1 MFKSNKNFYKKKN
14 SEVINLTGF
23 GNLLGFICF
32 IGFLRN
38 YHFGNF
44 RTEFYH
50 QYALSRNGNGIFAG
64 RSKF

>member
-1 MFKSNKNFYKKKN
+1 MFTIESSKLQKNYF
-14 SEVINLTGF
+14 INLTGF
-23 GNLLGFICF
+23 RNLLGFICF